1 MLIGFLSFLSTV
13 FMIYDTVSHLAF
25 YKKYESE
32 DSKKDYSR
40 LIKTWIFFLA
50 LKTIGCTGCAHDG
63 AGFITRM
70 IVLILTIVRLLLTLP
85 ITKIQVEMDKLFF
98 DQQIL
103 QKAFGFTVAIVKEN
117 INKVM
122 NKQCGKAEENKKS
135 N

>member
-1 MLIGFLSFLSTV
+1 MLIGILSFLSTV

-40 LIKTWIFFLA
+40 LVKTWIFFLA

-63 AGFITRM
+63 ASFIVRM
-70 IVLILTIVRLLLTLP
+70 IVLILTIARLALTLP
-85 ITKIQVEMDKLFF
+85 ITKVQVEMDKLFF
-98 DQQIL
+98 DQQVL
-103 QKAFGFTVAIVKEN
+103 QKAFGFVVGFAKEN
-117 INKVM
+117 LNKIM
-122 NKQCGKAEENKKS
+122 NKQCGKTEEKKS